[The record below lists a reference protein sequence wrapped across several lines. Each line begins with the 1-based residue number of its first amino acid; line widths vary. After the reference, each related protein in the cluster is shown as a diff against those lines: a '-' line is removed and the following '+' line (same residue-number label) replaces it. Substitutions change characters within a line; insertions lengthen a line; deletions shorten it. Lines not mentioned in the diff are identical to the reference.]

1 MRGGRASRGG
11 WRRRP
16 SDVRTVASVLSLPS
30 LGGDLSGLGDLSA
43 VTAETVAEPVAEPEP
58 KLSKEEARAAAKV
71 AKVEEATAAKAAA
84 DAEAERIADLT
95 EEEKQAAADEAA
107 TRGGQQVMH
116 GQLTEAAESFAEAVR
131 RGANCSAHC

>member
-1 MRGGRASRGG
+1 
-11 WRRRP
+11 
-16 SDVRTVASVLSLPS
+16 
-30 LGGDLSGLGDLSA
+30 
-43 VTAETVAEPVAEPEP
+43 VAEPVAEPEP

-131 RGANCSAHC
+131 RGANCRSSAHC